1 MGAIGKLVSK
11 GMDIIGKAAN
21 TVSQVAG
28 GIANIAGK
36 AMEFLNK
43 PISELVAPIAKF
55 VGDKVGQLPFVG
67 KFLGPIAENLIKDGA
82 ASFLGGGTL
91 GSLGFLS
98 KLAPNI
104 QAIGDLATKVKGI
117 ADKVGAFANNPLGLG
132 NFQNLIAHS
141 HAAHVF

>member
-1 MGAIGKLVSK
+1 MGGALKILNKVTDTLGKV
-11 GMDIIGKAAN
+11 AN

-28 GIANIAGK
+28 GIANIANK

-43 PISELVAPIAKF
+43 PISELVDPIAKF

-82 ASFLGGGTL
+82 ASLLGGATL
-91 GSLGFLS
+91 GSLGFLGD
-98 KLAPNI
+98 LAPSI
-104 QAIGDLATKVKGI
+104 QAIGDLATKVKTA

>member
-1 MGAIGKLVSK
+1 MGGIGKLVSK
-11 GMDIIGKAAN
+11 VTDTIGKVAG
-21 TVSQVAG
+21 TVSKVAG
-28 GIANIAGK
+28 GVANIAGK

-43 PISELVAPIAKF
+43 PIGELVAPIAKF

-104 QAIGDLATKVKGI
+104 QAIGDIATKVKGI
-117 ADKVGAFANNPLGLG
+117 ADKVGAFANNPVGLG
-132 NFQNLIAHS
+132 NFQNIMAHA
-141 HAAHVF
+141 HAARVF